1 MGKVSIYRS
10 AFDSEPSETVNAEGK
25 LLDWLI
31 DNVSGFNPLSGW
43 QPFTVLINGA
53 LVDQRYWPVT
63 RIKSDDVVEWRAMP
77 QDPVSW
83 TISTW
88 ILIASAAISA
98 GSLIYAMSMKKG
110 VSGSSASASGSAIT
124 SASATANQ
132 PKLFGVVPE
141 LFGQHIR
148 YPDYLNQPRKW
159 FSGLREQSMDV
170 LLSVGVGYYD
180 LPIKRM
186 FIGETNFETFDRFLN
201 YSLFDPGVN
210 ISSHQAHRC
219 WYNAPEVGYTDSSSG
234 LQLKAG
240 ACGTKYMRGSQY
252 VISGQQ
258 ITIPIGSGSHPADWE
273 VGNKVKITTPN
284 IPFTVTAA
292 GSGVRDPVSGEFS
305 KLSLTVGDTIL
316 ISGAS
321 ANNGTY
327 KIVTYTAGVD
337 PALDSMTLDKWETRI
352 INNVSTT
359 GWFAATNLT
368 AGSFTG
374 DIQKEGQLYEIDS
387 LITKTIPTPIPKT
400 VGTLIT
406 ETVDTT
412 EVLIGFSFTRL
423 LLDNNTADTTWVG
436 FQNEGTITSATIELD
451 SSQVVGGWL
460 GWFPVCP
467 LGETTS
473 LIEWDITT
481 PNGFGVI
488 NGDGGIEGRSRQIQ
502 YQIRRVG
509 ETDPVVDSYYTIA
522 GASRDQLG
530 WSPQVSVANGRYEM
544 RVRRIGAEDT
554 ATNSMDLINWFG
566 LKSLLPSPT
575 SYAGI
580 TTLAIT
586 LTGSDTIAAQ
596 TENKINVI
604 PKRKL
609 QIVQDGAFTTAL
621 YPTNDI
627 APVARYIA
635 HSVGYDD
642 SQIDIAELIRL
653 DAIWKA
659 RGDTFKYMY
668 DSNVV
673 VRDAINTALNVGFSE
688 MTVSQG
694 KIKPVRDEPRD
705 MSAAYMYTPQNM
717 KKTLKTSFSVVTPEE
732 SDGIRVTYVDADT
745 WKEATVLCLLPSDTG
760 FKLDEIT
767 IDGVTTR
774 DKAYQLGM
782 RQRCIQAYRRKKYAF
797 STEMDALNSEY
808 FSTAILGDDIP
819 SYAQSAIMWSITAQG
834 TGQAMIQSSEMF
846 TWTEGASHV
855 VSWRKANG
863 QIAGP
868 FPCSKVSDFYLLATI
883 GSEPFPT
890 INGKQE
896 PPHLLF
902 GTTTN
907 YGYPAIITKVAPSGR
922 MDIAVEAVNYTDSV
936 YAYDN
941 ATAPT

>member
-1 MGKVSIYRS
+1 MGVVSIYRS
-10 AFDSEPSETVNAEGK
+10 AFDEKPSDTIVAEGK

-31 DNVSGFNPLSGW
+31 NNVSGFDPLSSW
-43 QPFTVLINGA
+43 QPFTVLINGV

-77 QDPVSW
+77 QDPASW
-83 TISTW
+83 TIATW
-88 ILIASAAISA
+88 ITIASATISA
-98 GSLIYAMSMKKG
+98 ASLVYSMTMRRGAGGSNNYGAQ
-110 VSGSSASASGSAIT
+110 GSEIT
-124 SASATANQ
+124 SASASANQ

-159 FSGLREQSMDV
+159 FSGLKEQSMDV
-170 LLSVGVGYYD
+170 LLSVGVGEYD
-180 LPIKRM
+180 LPIERM
-186 FIGETNFETFDRFLN
+186 FIGETSFSTFGDLLN
-201 YSLFDPGVN
+201 YTLFGPSAN
-210 ISSHQAHRC
+210 ITAHQAYRC

-234 LQLKAG
+234 LRLEAG
-240 ACGTKYMRGSQY
+240 AYGTRYMSGSQY
-252 VISGQQ
+252 VISGEQ
-258 ITIPIGSGSHPADWE
+258 ITIPIGSGSPPADWE

-292 GSGVRDPVSGEFS
+292 GSGVRDPVTGEFS
-305 KLSLTVGDTIL
+305 KLSLAVGDTIL

-337 PALDSMTLDKWETRI
+337 PALDSMTLDRWETRI
-352 INNVSTT
+352 IDNVSTT

-374 DIQKEGQLYEIDS
+374 DIQKEGQLYEINAF
-387 LITKTIPTPIPKT
+387 
-400 VGTLIT
+400 IT

-412 EVLIGFSFTRL
+412 ELLTGFSFTRL
-423 LLDNNTADTTWVG
+423 LLDNETADTTWIG
-436 FQNEGTITSATIELD
+436 FQNEGTITNATIELD
-451 SSQVVGGWL
+451 ASSVVGGWL

-473 LIEWDITT
+473 LIEWDITA
-481 PNGFGVI
+481 PNGFGTI
-488 NGDGGIEGRSRQIQ
+488 DGGSGEIEGRSRTIEYQ
-502 YQIRRVG
+502 YRLIG
-509 ETDPVVDSYYTIA
+509 SETATDGAITIA

-530 WSPQVSVANGRYEM
+530 WTNQIAVANGRYEM

-554 ATNSMDLINWFG
+554 ATNSMDTINWFG

-575 SYAGI
+575 SYSGI
-580 TTLAIT
+580 TTLALT

-596 TENKINVI
+596 TENKINII
-604 PKRKL
+604 PQRKL
-609 QIVQDGAFTTAL
+609 PIVSGGAFTAGN

-627 APVARYIA
+627 APVVRYIA
-635 HSVGYDD
+635 HSVGYGDD
-642 SQIDIAELIRL
+642 QIDIAELIRL

-659 RGDTFKYMY
+659 RGDTFKYIY

-705 MSAAYMYTPQNM
+705 MLNAHMYTPQNM
-717 KKTLKTSFSVVTPEE
+717 TKALKTSFSVVTPEE
-732 SDGIRVTYVDADT
+732 SDGIRVTYVDEDT
-745 WKEATVLCLLPSDTG
+745 WEEATVLCLLPTDTG

-782 RQRCIQAYRRKKYAF
+782 RQRSIQFHRRKKYSF

-808 FSTAILGDDIP
+808 WSTAVLGDDIP
-819 SYAQSAIMWSITAQG
+819 SYAQSGIMWSIQAQG
-834 TGQAMIQSSEMF
+834 VNQALIQSSEMF
-846 TWTEGASHV
+846 TWKDGASHV

-863 QIAGP
+863 KIAGP
-868 FPCSKVSDFYLLATI
+868 FPCTKVNDFYLLATI
-883 GSEPFPT
+883 GSEPLPT
-890 INGKQE
+890 INGTQE

-902 GTTTN
+902 GTSTE
-907 YGYPAIITKVAPSGR
+907 YGYPAIVTKVSPSGR
-922 MDIAVEAVNYTDSV
+922 MDIAVEAVNYTDAV

-941 ATAPT
+941 ATAPA

>member
-1 MGKVSIYRS
+1 MGKVSIYKS
-10 AFDSEPSETVNAEGK
+10 AFDKAPAHELQADGK
-25 LLDWLI
+25 LLDWLM
-31 DNVSGFNPLSGW
+31 DNIGGFDPLSSW
-43 QPFTVLINGA
+43 HPFTVMINGV

-63 RIKSDDVVEWRAMP
+63 RIKSRDVVEWRAMP
-77 QDPVSW
+77 QDPASW
-83 TISTW
+83 TIATW
-88 ILIASAAISA
+88 ITIASATISA
-98 GSLIYAMSMKKG
+98 ASLVYSMTMRRGAGGSNNYG
-110 VSGSSASASGSAIT
+110 TQGSEIT
-124 SASATANQ
+124 SASASANQ

-141 LFGQHIR
+141 LFGTHIR

-159 FSGLREQSMDV
+159 FSGLKEQSMDV
-170 LLSVGVGYYD
+170 LMAIGVGYYD
-180 LPIKRM
+180 LPISRM
-186 FIGETNFETFDRFLN
+186 FIGETNFETFDGFLN
-201 YSLFDPGVN
+201 YSLFDPAAN

-240 ACGTKYMRGSQY
+240 AYGTQYMSGSQY

-258 ITIPIGSGSHPADWE
+258 ITIPIGSGSPPADWE
-273 VGNKVKITTPN
+273 VGNKVSITTPN
-284 IPFTVTAA
+284 IPFTVTN
-292 GSGVRDPVSGEFS
+292 GTVSPYRDIISGEFS
-305 KLSLTVGDTIL
+305 KLSLATNNTIT

-321 ANNGTY
+321 ANNGSY
-327 KIVTYTAGVD
+327 RIFSYTAGVD
-337 PALDSMTLDKWETRI
+337 PAYDQMTLDVWDTRV
-352 INNVSTT
+352 INGVSTT
-359 GWFAATNLT
+359 GWFPATSLT

-374 DIQKEGQLYEIDS
+374 DIQKEGTLYEIDS
-387 LITKTIPTPIPKT
+387 LIT
-400 VGTLIT
+400 
-406 ETVDTT
+406 ETVDTD

-423 LLDNNTADTTWVG
+423 LTDGVTVDSTWTG
-436 FQNEGTITSATIELD
+436 FQNEGTITGATIELD
-451 SSQVVGGWL
+451 ASSVVGGWL

-473 LIEWDITT
+473 LIEWDLTT
-481 PNGFGVI
+481 PNGFGKI
-488 NGDGGIEGRSRQIQ
+488 KSNGSIEGRSRQVQ

-509 ETDPVVDSYYTIA
+509 ETDPVIDSYYTIA

-554 ATNSMDLINWFG
+554 ATDSMDTINWFG

-580 TTLAIT
+580 TTLALT

-604 PKRKL
+604 PQRKL
-609 QIVQDGAFTTAL
+609 QIVQDGAFTAAL

-627 APVARYIA
+627 APVVRYIA

-659 RGDTFKYMY
+659 RGDKFKYIY

-673 VRDAINTALNVGFSE
+673 VRDAINTALNVGFAE

-705 MSAAYMYTPQNM
+705 MSAAHMYTPQNM
-717 KKTLKTSFSVVTPEE
+717 TKTLKTSFSVVTPEE
-732 SDGIRVTYVDADT
+732 SDGIRVTYVDEDT
-745 WKEATVLCLLPSDTG
+745 WEEATVLCLLPSDTG

-808 FSTAILGDDIP
+808 FSTAVLGDDIP
-819 SYAQSAIMWSITAQG
+819 SYAQSGIMWSIAAQG
-834 TGQAMIQSSEMF
+834 AGQALIQSSEMF
-846 TWTEGASHV
+846 TWTEGAAHV
-855 VSWRKANG
+855 ISWRKANG

-883 GSEPFPT
+883 GSEPLPT
-890 INGKQE
+890 INGTQE

-902 GTTTN
+902 GTSTE
-907 YGYPAIITKVAPSGR
+907 YGYPAIVTKVAPSGR
-922 MDIAVEAVNYTDSV
+922 FDIAVEAVNYSANV
-936 YAYDN
+936 YAYDD
-941 ATAPT
+941 ATAPD

>member
-1 MGKVSIYRS
+1 VGKIAIYRS
-10 AFDSEPSETVNAEGK
+10 AFDEKASEIVSAEGK
-25 LLDWLI
+25 LLDWII
-31 DNVSGFNPLSGW
+31 DNVNGFDPLSSW
-43 QPFTVLINGA
+43 QPFTVLINGV
-53 LVDQRYWPVT
+53 LVDQRYWPIT
-63 RIKSDDVVEWRAMP
+63 RIKSRDLVEWRAMP
-77 QDPVSW
+77 QDPASW
-83 TISTW
+83 TIATW
-88 ILIASAAISA
+88 ITVASATISA
-98 GSLIYAMSMKKG
+98 ASLVYSMTMRRGAGGSNNYG
-110 VSGSSASASGSAIT
+110 TQGSEIT
-124 SASATANQ
+124 SASASANQ

-141 LFGQHIR
+141 LFGTHIR

-159 FSGLREQSMDV
+159 FSGLKEQSMDV

-180 LPIKRM
+180 LPIERM
-186 FIGETNFETFDRFLN
+186 FIGETNFETFDGFLN
-201 YSLFDPGVN
+201 YNLFDPGVN
-210 ISSHQAHRC
+210 ISWHQAHRC

-234 LQLKAG
+234 LRLEAG
-240 ACGTKYMRGSQY
+240 AYGTRYMSGSQY
-252 VISGQQ
+252 VISGEQ
-258 ITIPIGSGSHPADWE
+258 ITIPIGSGSPPADWE
-273 VGNKVKITTPN
+273 VGSKVKITTPN

-292 GSGVRDPVSGEFS
+292 GSGVRDPVTGEFS
-305 KLSLTVGDTIL
+305 KLSLAVNDTII

-337 PALDSMTLDKWETRI
+337 PAPDSMTLDKWETRI
-352 INNVSTT
+352 IDNVSLT

-374 DIQKEGQLYEIDS
+374 DIQKEGQLYEINAF
-387 LITKTIPTPIPKT
+387 
-400 VGTLIT
+400 IT

-412 EVLIGFSFTRL
+412 EVLKGFSFTRL
-423 LLDNNTADTTWVG
+423 LLDNTTADTTWIG
-436 FQNEGTITSATIELD
+436 FQNEGTISNAVIELD
-451 SSQVVGGWL
+451 ASSVVGGWL

-467 LGETTS
+467 LGEATT
-473 LIEWDITT
+473 LIEWDITA
-481 PNGFGVI
+481 PNGFGI
-488 NGDGGIEGRSRQIQ
+488 IDAGSGEIEGRSRTIEYQ
-502 YQIRRVG
+502 YRLIG
-509 ETDPVVDSYYTIA
+509 SEAITDGAITIA

-530 WSPQVSVANGRYEM
+530 WTNQISVTSGRYEM

-554 ATNSMDLINWFG
+554 ATNSMDTINWFG

-580 TTLAIT
+580 TTLALT

-604 PKRKL
+604 PQRKL

-621 YPTNDI
+621 YTTNDI
-627 APVARYIA
+627 APVVRYIA

-659 RGDTFKYMY
+659 RGDTFKYIY

-673 VRDAINTALNVGFSE
+673 VRDAINTALNVGFAE

-705 MSAAYMYTPQNM
+705 MSAAHMYTPQNM
-717 KKTLKTSFSVVTPEE
+717 TKILKTSFSVVTPEE
-732 SDGIRVTYVDADT
+732 SDGIRVTYVDEET
-745 WKEATVLCLLPSDTG
+745 WEEATVLCLLPTDTG

-819 SYAQSAIMWSITAQG
+819 SYAQSAIMLSIQAQG
-834 TGQAMIQSSEMF
+834 ADKALIQSSEIF
-846 TWTEGASHV
+846 TWKDGAAHV

-868 FPCSKVSDFYLLATI
+868 FPCTKVSDFYLLATI
-883 GSEPFPT
+883 GSEPLPV
-890 INGKQE
+890 INGTQE

-902 GTTTN
+902 GTSTE
-907 YGYPAIITKVAPSGR
+907 YGYPAIVTKVAPSGR
-922 MDIAVEAVNYTDSV
+922 FDIAVEAVNYTDAV

-941 ATAPT
+941 ASAPD

>member
-1 MGKVSIYRS
+1 MGKVSIYKS
-10 AFDSEPSETVNAEGK
+10 AFDKEPAHEMQAEGK
-25 LLDWLI
+25 LLDWLMENI
-31 DNVSGFNPLSGW
+31 GGFDPLSSW
-43 QPFTVLINGA
+43 HPFTVLINGV
-53 LVDQRYWPVT
+53 LVNQRYWPVT
-63 RIKSDDVVEWRAMP
+63 RIKSSDVVEWRAMP
-77 QDPVSW
+77 QDPASW
-83 TISTW
+83 TIATW
-88 ILIASAAISA
+88 ITIASATISA
-98 GSLIYAMSMKKG
+98 ASLVYSMTMRRGAGGSNNYG
-110 VSGSSASASGSAIT
+110 TQGSEIT
-124 SASATANQ
+124 SASASANQ

-141 LFGQHIR
+141 LFGTHIR

-159 FSGLREQSMDV
+159 FSGLKEQSMGV
-170 LLSVGVGYYD
+170 LMAIGVGDYD
-180 LPIKRM
+180 LPISRM
-186 FIGETNFETFDRFLN
+186 FIGETNFETFDGFLN

-210 ISSHQAHRC
+210 ISSHQAHKC

-234 LQLKAG
+234 LRLEAG
-240 ACGTKYMRGSQY
+240 AYGTRYMSGSQY
-252 VISGQQ
+252 VISGEQ
-258 ITIPIGSGSHPADWE
+258 ITIPIGSGSPPADWE
-273 VGNKVKITTPN
+273 VGNKVSITTPN
-284 IPFTVTAA
+284 IPFTVTNVTA
-292 GSGVRDPVSGEFS
+292 SPYRDIISGEFS
-305 KLSLTVGDTIL
+305 KLSLATNNTIT
-316 ISGAS
+316 ISGATS
-321 ANNGTY
+321 NNGSY
-327 KIVTYTAGVD
+327 RIFSYTSGVA
-337 PALDSMTLDKWETRI
+337 PALDKMTLDVWDIRV
-352 INNVSTT
+352 INGVSTY
-359 GWFAATNLT
+359 GWYPATALT

-374 DIQKEGQLYEIDS
+374 DIQKEGTRYEIDS
-387 LITKTIPTPIPKT
+387 LIT
-400 VGTLIT
+400 
-406 ETVDTT
+406 ETVDTD

-423 LLDNNTADTTWVG
+423 LTDGVTIDSTWSG
-436 FQNEGTITSATIELD
+436 FQNAGTISNAVIELYA
-451 SSQVVGGWL
+451 SSVIGGWL

-467 LGETTS
+467 SGETTS

-481 PNGFGVI
+481 PNGFGKI
-488 NGDGGIEGRSRQIQ
+488 NNDGGIEGRSRQVQ

-509 ETDPVVDSYYTIA
+509 ETDPVVDNYYTIA

-530 WSPQVSVANGRYEM
+530 WSPQQVIANGRYEM

-554 ATNSMDLINWFG
+554 ATNSMDTINWFG

-609 QIVQDGAFTTAL
+609 QVVQDGAFTTAL

-627 APVARYIA
+627 APVVRYIA

-659 RGDTFKYMY
+659 RGDTFKYIY

-705 MSAAYMYTPQNM
+705 MLNAHMYTPQNM
-717 KKTLKTSFSVVTPEE
+717 TKTLKTNFSVVTPEE
-732 SDGIRVTYVDADT
+732 SDGIRVTYVDEAT
-745 WKEATVLCLLPSDTG
+745 WEEATVLCLLPTDTG

-782 RQRCIQAYRRKKYAF
+782 RQRSIQFHRRKKYTF

-808 FSTAILGDDIP
+808 FSTAVLSDDIP
-819 SYAQSAIMWSITAQG
+819 SYAQSGIMWSIQAQG
-834 TGQAMIQSSEMF
+834 TDKALIQSSEMF
-846 TWTEGASHV
+846 TWKDGAAHV
-855 VSWRKANG
+855 VSWRKDNG
-863 QIAGP
+863 KIAGP
-868 FPCSKVSDFYLLATI
+868 FPCTKVSDFYLLATI
-883 GSEPFPT
+883 GSEPLPT
-890 INGKQE
+890 ISGTQE

-902 GTTTN
+902 GTSTE
-907 YGYPAIITKVAPSGR
+907 YGYPAIVTKVAPSGR
-922 MDIAVEAVNYTDSV
+922 FDIAVEAVNYNANV
-936 YAYDN
+936 YDYDDAAADN
-941 ATAPT
+941 

>member
-1 MGKVSIYRS
+1 MGKVSIYKS
-10 AFDSEPSETVNAEGK
+10 AFDKDPSHELQAEGK

-31 DNVSGFNPLSGW
+31 DNVSGFDPLSSW
-43 QPFTVLINGA
+43 QPFSVLINGV

-63 RIKSDDVVEWRAMP
+63 RIKSSDVVEWRAMP
-77 QDPVSW
+77 QDPASW
-83 TISTW
+83 TIATW
-88 ILIASAAISA
+88 ITIASATISA
-98 GSLIYAMSMKKG
+98 ASLVYSMTMRRGAGGSNNYG
-110 VSGSSASASGSAIT
+110 TQGSEIT
-124 SASATANQ
+124 SASASANQ

-141 LFGQHIR
+141 LFGTHIR

-159 FSGLREQSMDV
+159 FSGLKEQSMDV
-170 LLSVGVGYYD
+170 LMAVTIGYVD
-180 LPIKRM
+180 LPISRM
-186 FIGETNFETFDRFLN
+186 FIGETNFKTFDCFLN

-210 ISSHQAHRC
+210 VSSHQAHKC

-234 LQLKAG
+234 LRLEAG
-240 ACGTKYMRGSQY
+240 AYGTRYMAGSQY
-252 VISGQQ
+252 VISGEQ
-258 ITIPIGSGSHPADWE
+258 ITIPIGSGSPPADWE

-284 IPFTVTAA
+284 IPFSVTAA
-292 GSGVRDPVSGEFS
+292 GSGVRDPIAGEFS
-305 KLSLTVGDTIL
+305 KLSLAVNDTII

-337 PALDSMTLDKWETRI
+337 PAPDSMTLDKWETRI
-352 INNVSTT
+352 IDNVSTT
-359 GWFAATNLT
+359 GWFPATALT

-374 DIQKEGQLYEIDS
+374 DIQKEGQLYEIDA
-387 LITKTIPTPIPKT
+387 
-400 VGTLIT
+400 LIT

-412 EVLIGFSFTRL
+412 EVLTGFSFTRL
-423 LLDNNTADTTWVG
+423 LLDNETADPTWAG
-436 FQNEGTITSATIELD
+436 FQNNGTITNATIELD
-451 SSQVVGGWL
+451 PSQVVGGWL
-460 GWFPVCP
+460 GWFPVCQ

-473 LIEWDITT
+473 LIEWDITA
-481 PNGFGVI
+481 PNGFGKI
-488 NGDGGIEGRSRQIQ
+488 NNDGGIEGRSRQIQ

-509 ETDPVVDSYYTIA
+509 ETGTVIDNYYTIA

-530 WSPQVSVANGRYEM
+530 WSPQVSVTNGRYEM

-554 ATNSMDLINWFG
+554 ATNSMDTINWFG
-566 LKSLLPSPT
+566 LKSLLQSPT

-580 TTLAIT
+580 TTLALT

-604 PKRKL
+604 PQRKL
-609 QIVQDGAFTTAL
+609 QIVQDGAFTTAR

-627 APVARYIA
+627 APVVRYIA

-642 SQIDIAELIRL
+642 TQIDIAELIRL
-653 DAIWKA
+653 DAIWRA
-659 RGDTFKYMY
+659 RGDTFKYIY

-705 MSAAYMYTPQNM
+705 MLNAHMYTPQNM
-717 KKTLKTSFSVVTPEE
+717 TKTLKTSFSVVTPEE
-732 SDGIRVTYVDADT
+732 SDGIRVTYVDEDT
-745 WKEATVLCLLPSDTG
+745 WEEATVLCLLPSDSG

-782 RQRCIQAYRRKKYAF
+782 RQRSIQFHRRKKYTF

-819 SYAQSAIMWSITAQG
+819 SYAQSAIMWSVQSQG
-834 TGQAMIQSSEMF
+834 TDKALIQSSEIF
-846 TWTEGASHV
+846 TWKDGAAHV

-863 QIAGP
+863 KISGP
-868 FPCSKVSDFYLLATI
+868 FPCTKVSDFYLLATI
-883 GSEPFPT
+883 GSEPLPT
-890 INGKQE
+890 INGTQE

-902 GTTTN
+902 GTSTE
-907 YGYPAIITKVAPSGR
+907 YGYPAIVTKVAPSGR
-922 MDIAVEAVNYTDSV
+922 FDIAVEAVNYSANV
-936 YAYDN
+936 YTYDD

>member
-1 MGKVSIYRS
+1 MGKVSIYKS
-10 AFDSEPSETVNAEGK
+10 AFDKAPAHEMQAEGK
-25 LLDWLI
+25 LLDWLV
-31 DNVSGFNPLSGW
+31 DNIGGFDPLSSW
-43 QPFTVLINGA
+43 HPFTVLINGV

-63 RIKSDDVVEWRAMP
+63 RIKSSDVVEWRAMP
-77 QDPVSW
+77 QDPASW
-83 TISTW
+83 TIATW
-88 ILIASAAISA
+88 IMIASATISA
-98 GSLIYAMSMKKG
+98 ASLVYSMTMRRGAG
-110 VSGSSASASGSAIT
+110 VSNNYGTQGSEIT

-141 LFGQHIR
+141 LFGTHIR

-159 FSGLREQSMDV
+159 FSGIKEQSMDV
-170 LLSVGVGYYD
+170 LMAIGVGYYD
-180 LPIKRM
+180 LPISRM
-186 FIGETNFETFDRFLN
+186 FIGETNFETFDGFLN
-201 YSLFDPGVN
+201 YSLFDPDVN
-210 ISSHQAHRC
+210 VSSHQAHKC

-234 LQLKAG
+234 LRLEAG
-240 ACGTKYMRGSQY
+240 AYGTRYMTGSQY
-252 VISGQQ
+252 VISGEQ
-258 ITIPIGSGSHPADWE
+258 ITIPIGRGSPPADWE
-273 VGNKVKITTPN
+273 VGSKVKITTPN
-284 IPFTVTAA
+284 IPFNTINMAT
-292 GSGVRDPVSGEFS
+292 RDEVVGRFS
-305 KLSLTVGDTIL
+305 KLSLSAGNIIS

-321 ANNGTY
+321 ANNGIY
-327 KIVTYTAGVD
+327 KVIAYTEHTVPG
-337 PALDSMTLDKWETRI
+337 ALDSMTLDVWDTRI
-352 INNVSTT
+352 INNVKTT
-359 GWFAATNLT
+359 GWFPANTLT
-368 AGSFTG
+368 IGSFTG
-374 DIQKEGQLYEIDS
+374 DIQKEGQLYEINA
-387 LITKTIPTPIPKT
+387 
-400 VGTLIT
+400 LIT

-412 EVLIGFSFTRL
+412 EVLTGFSFTRL
-423 LLDNNTADTTWVG
+423 LLDNNTADTTWTG
-436 FQNEGTITSATIELD
+436 FQNTGTITNATIELD
-451 SSQVVGGWL
+451 ASSVVGGWL

-473 LIEWDITT
+473 LIEWDITA
-481 PNGFGVI
+481 PNGFGTI
-488 NGDGGIEGRSRQIQ
+488 DGGSGEIEGRSRQVQ
-502 YQIRRVG
+502 YQIREVG
-509 ETDPVVDSYYTIA
+509 AVDAIVNNYYTIA

-530 WSPQVSVANGRYEM
+530 WSPQQVIANGRYEM

-554 ATNSMDLINWFG
+554 ATNSMDTINWFG
-566 LKSLLPSPT
+566 LKSLLPTPT

-609 QIVQDGAFTTAL
+609 QVVQDGAFTTAL

-627 APVARYIA
+627 APAVRYIA

-642 SQIDIAELIRL
+642 TQIDIAELIRL

-659 RGDTFKYMY
+659 RGDTFKYIY

-705 MSAAYMYTPQNM
+705 MLNAHMYTPQNM
-717 KKTLKTSFSVVTPEE
+717 TKTLKTSFSVVTPEE

-745 WKEATVLCLLPSDTG
+745 WEEATVLCLLPTDTG

-782 RQRCIQAYRRKKYAF
+782 RQRSIQFHRRKKYTF

-808 FSTAILGDDIP
+808 FSTAVLGDDIP
-819 SYAQSAIMWSITAQG
+819 SYAQSGIMWGIQAQG
-834 TGQAMIQSSEMF
+834 ADKALIQSSEMF
-846 TWTEGASHV
+846 TWKDGASHV

-868 FPCSKVSDFYLLATI
+868 FPCTKVSDFYLLATI
-883 GSEPFPT
+883 GSEPLPT
-890 INGKQE
+890 INGTQE

-902 GTTTN
+902 GTSTE
-907 YGYPAIITKVAPSGR
+907 YGYPAIVTKVAPSGR
-922 MDIAVEAVNYTDSV
+922 FDIAVEAVNYSANV

-941 ATAPT
+941 ATADN

>member
-1 MGKVSIYRS
+1 MGKVSIYKS
-10 AFDSEPSETVNAEGK
+10 AFDKDPAHELQAEGK
-25 LLDWLI
+25 LLDWLT
-31 DNVSGFNPLSGW
+31 DNVSGFDPLSSW
-43 QPFTVLINGA
+43 HPFTVLINGV

-63 RIKSDDVVEWRAMP
+63 RIKSSDAVEWRAMP

-83 TISTW
+83 TIATW
-88 ILIASAAISA
+88 ITIASAALSV

-110 VSGSSASASGSAIT
+110 VSGSGASAQGSAIT

-132 PKLFGVVPE
+132 PKLFGVVRE
-141 LFGQHIR
+141 LFGQHIC

-159 FSGLREQSMDV
+159 FSGIKEQSMDV
-170 LLSVGVGYYD
+170 LMAVGVGYYD
-180 LPIKRM
+180 LPISRM
-186 FIGETNFETFDRFLN
+186 FIGETNFETFDGFLN

-210 ISSHQAHRC
+210 VSSHQAHKC

-234 LQLKAG
+234 LKLTAG
-240 ACGTKYMRGSQY
+240 AYGTQYMSGAQY

-258 ITIPIGSGSHPADWE
+258 ITIPIGSGSPPADWE
-273 VGNKVKITTPN
+273 VGNKVSITTPN
-284 IPFTVTAA
+284 IPFNTIDGVTRDTVT
-292 GSGVRDPVSGEFS
+292 GSFS
-305 KLSLTVGDTIL
+305 KLSLSAGNIIS

-327 KIVTYTAGVD
+327 KVITYTEHTVPG
-337 PALDSMTLDKWETRI
+337 ALDSMELDVWGTRVV
-352 INNVSTT
+352 NGVSTT
-359 GWFAATNLT
+359 GWFPANTLT
-368 AGSFTG
+368 IGSFTG
-374 DIQKEGQLYEIDS
+374 DIQKEGTLYEIDS
-387 LITKTIPTPIPKT
+387 LITQ
-400 VGTLIT
+400 
-406 ETVDTT
+406 TVDTD

-423 LLDNNTADTTWVG
+423 LTDGVTVDATWSG
-436 FQNEGTITSATIELD
+436 FQNTGTITNATIELD
-451 SSQVVGGWL
+451 ASEIVGGWL

-473 LIEWDITT
+473 LIEWDLTT
-481 PNGFGVI
+481 PNGFGKI
-488 NGDGGIEGRSRQIQ
+488 KSNGSIEGRSRQIQ

-509 ETDPVVDSYYTIA
+509 ETDPIIDSYYTIA

-530 WSPQVSVANGRYEM
+530 WSPQVWVANGRYEM

-554 ATNSMDLINWFG
+554 ATDSMDTINWFG

-580 TTLAIT
+580 TTLALT
-586 LTGSDTIAAQ
+586 LTGSDTIASQ

-604 PKRKL
+604 PQRKL
-609 QIVQDGAFTTAL
+609 QIVQNGAFTTTLHA
-621 YPTNDI
+621 TNDI
-627 APVARYIA
+627 APVVRYIA
-635 HSVGYDD
+635 HSVGYGDD
-642 SQIDIAELIRL
+642 QIDIAELIRL

-659 RGDTFKYMY
+659 RGDTFKYIY

-705 MSAAYMYTPQNM
+705 MLNAHMYTPQNM
-717 KKTLKTSFSVVTPEE
+717 TKTLKTSFSVVTPEE
-732 SDGIRVTYVDADT
+732 SDGIRVTYVDENT
-745 WKEATVLCLLPSDTG
+745 WEEATVLCLLPTDTG

-782 RQRCIQAYRRKKYAF
+782 RQRSIQFHRRKKYTF

-808 FSTAILGDDIP
+808 FSTAVLGDDIP
-819 SYAQSAIMWSITAQG
+819 SYAQSGIMWSIQAQG
-834 TGQAMIQSSEMF
+834 SDKALIQSSEMF
-846 TWTEGASHV
+846 TWKDGSAHV

-863 QIAGP
+863 KIAGP
-868 FPCSKVSDFYLLATI
+868 FPCTKVSDFYLLATI
-883 GSEPFPT
+883 GSEPLPT
-890 INGKQE
+890 INGTQE

-902 GTTTN
+902 GTSTE
-907 YGYPAIITKVAPSGR
+907 YGYPAIVTKVAPSGR
-922 MDIAVEAVNYTDSV
+922 FDIAVEAVNYSANV
-936 YAYDN
+936 YAYDDALADN
-941 ATAPT
+941 

>member
-1 MGKVSIYRS
+1 MGKIAIYRS
-10 AFDSEPSETVNAEGK
+10 AFDEKPSDTIVAEGK

-31 DNVSGFNPLSGW
+31 NNVSGFDPISNW
-43 QPFTVLINGA
+43 QPFTVLINGV

-77 QDPVSW
+77 QDPASW
-83 TISTW
+83 TIATW
-88 ILIASAAISA
+88 ITIASATISA
-98 GSLIYAMSMKKG
+98 ASLVYSMTMRRGAGGSNNYG
-110 VSGSSASASGSAIT
+110 TQGSEIT
-124 SASATANQ
+124 SASASANQ

-159 FSGLREQSMDV
+159 FSGLKEQSMDV
-170 LLSVGVGYYD
+170 LLSVGVGEYD
-180 LPIKRM
+180 LPIERM
-186 FIGETNFETFDRFLN
+186 FIGETGFSTFGELLN
-201 YSLFDPGVN
+201 HTMFGPAAN
-210 ISSHQAHRC
+210 ISTHQAYRC

-234 LQLKAG
+234 LRLEAG
-240 ACGTKYMRGSQY
+240 VYGTRYMTGSQY
-252 VISGQQ
+252 VISGEQ
-258 ITIPIGSGSHPADWE
+258 ITIPIGSGSPPADWE
-273 VGNKVKITTPN
+273 VGSKVKITTPN

-292 GSGVRDPVSGEFS
+292 GSGVRDTVSGEFS
-305 KLSLTVGDTIL
+305 KLSLAVGDTIL

-352 INNVSTT
+352 IDNVSTT

-374 DIQKEGQLYEIDS
+374 DIQKEGQLYEINAF
-387 LITKTIPTPIPKT
+387 
-400 VGTLIT
+400 IT

-412 EVLIGFSFTRL
+412 EALTGFSFTRL
-423 LLDNNTADTTWVG
+423 LLDNETADTTWIG
-436 FQNEGTITSATIELD
+436 FQNEGTITNAVIELD
-451 SSQVVGGWL
+451 ASSVVGGWL

-473 LIEWDITT
+473 LIEWDITA
-481 PNGFGVI
+481 PNGFGTI
-488 NGDGGIEGRSRQIQ
+488 DGGSGEIEGRSRTIEYQ
-502 YQIRRVG
+502 YRLIG
-509 ETDPVVDSYYTIA
+509 SETATDGAVTIA

-530 WSPQVSVANGRYEM
+530 WTNQITVANGRYEM

-554 ATNSMDLINWFG
+554 ATNSMDTINWFG

-580 TTLAIT
+580 TTLALT

-604 PKRKL
+604 PQRKL
-609 QIVQDGAFTTAL
+609 QIVQNGAFTTAL

-627 APVARYIA
+627 APVVRYIA
-635 HSVGYDD
+635 KSVGYDD
-642 SQIDIAELIRL
+642 DQIDIAEMIRL

-659 RGDTFKYMY
+659 RGDTFKYIY

-705 MSAAYMYTPQNM
+705 MLNAHMYTPQNM
-717 KKTLKTSFSVVTPEE
+717 TKSLKTSFSVVTPEE
-732 SDGIRVTYVDADT
+732 SDGIRVTYVDEDT
-745 WKEATVLCLLPSDTG
+745 WEEATVLCLLPTDTG

-782 RQRCIQAYRRKKYAF
+782 RQRSIQAYRRKKYSF

-808 FSTAILGDDIP
+808 WSTAILGDDIP
-819 SYAQSAIMWSITAQG
+819 SYAQSAIMWSIAAQG
-834 TGQAMIQSSEMF
+834 TGQALIQSSEMF
-846 TWTEGASHV
+846 TWQDGASHV

-863 QIAGP
+863 KIAGP
-868 FPCSKVSDFYLLATI
+868 FPCTKVSDFYLLATI
-883 GSEPFPT
+883 GSEPLPT
-890 INGKQE
+890 INGTQE

-902 GTTTN
+902 GTSTE
-907 YGYPAIITKVAPSGR
+907 YGYPAIVTKVAPSGR
-922 MDIAVEAVNYTDSV
+922 FDIAVEAVNYSANV
-936 YAYDN
+936 YAYDDAAADN
-941 ATAPT
+941 

>member
-10 AFDSEPSETVNAEGK
+10 AFDSELSEAVSAEGK

-31 DNVSGFNPLSGW
+31 NNASGFDPLSSW
-43 QPFTVLINGA
+43 QPFSVLINGV

-63 RIKSDDVVEWRAMP
+63 RIKSSDIVEWRAMP
-77 QDPVSW
+77 QDPASW
-83 TISTW
+83 TIATW
-88 ILIASAAISA
+88 ITIASATISA
-98 GSLIYAMSMKKG
+98 ASLVYSMTMRRGAGGSNNYG
-110 VSGSSASASGSAIT
+110 TQGSEIT
-124 SASATANQ
+124 SASASANQ

-141 LFGQHIR
+141 LFGTHIR

-159 FSGLREQSMDV
+159 FSGLKEQSMDV
-170 LLSVGVGYYD
+170 LLSVGVGEYD
-180 LPIKRM
+180 LPIARM
-186 FIGETNFETFDRFLN
+186 FIGETSFSTFGDLLN
-201 YSLFDPGVN
+201 YTLFGPSAN
-210 ISSHQAHRC
+210 ITAHQAYRC

-234 LQLKAG
+234 LRLEAG
-240 ACGTKYMRGSQY
+240 AYGTRYMTGSQY
-252 VISGQQ
+252 VISGEQ
-258 ITIPIGSGSHPADWE
+258 ITIPIGSGSPPADWE
-273 VGNKVKITTPN
+273 VGSKVKITTPN
-284 IPFTVTAA
+284 IPFAVTAA

-327 KIVTYTAGVD
+327 KIISYTAGVD
-337 PALDSMTLDKWETRI
+337 PALDSMTLDRWETRI
-352 INNVSTT
+352 IDNVSTT

-374 DIQKEGQLYEIDS
+374 DIQKEGQLYEINS
-387 LITKTIPTPIPKT
+387 
-400 VGTLIT
+400 LIT
-406 ETVDTT
+406 ETVDTD

-423 LLDNNTADTTWVG
+423 LLDNNTADTTWTG
-436 FQNEGTITSATIELD
+436 FQNEGTITNATIELD
-451 SSQVVGGWL
+451 ASSVVGGWL

-473 LIEWDITT
+473 LIEWDITA
-481 PNGFGVI
+481 PNGFGTI
-488 NGDGGIEGRSRQIQ
+488 DGGSGEIEGRSRTIEYQ
-502 YQIRRVG
+502 YRLIG
-509 ETDPVVDSYYTIA
+509 SETATDGAVTIA

-530 WSPQVSVANGRYEM
+530 WTNQIAVADGRYEI

-554 ATNSMDLINWFG
+554 ATNSMDTINWFG

-580 TTLAIT
+580 TTLALT

-604 PKRKL
+604 PQRKL
-609 QIVQDGAFTTAL
+609 PIVSGGAFTAGN
-621 YPTNDI
+621 YATNDI
-627 APVARYIA
+627 APVVRYIA
-635 HSVGYDD
+635 HSMGYDD
-642 SQIDIAELIRL
+642 TQIDIAELVRL

-659 RGDTFKYMY
+659 RGDTFKYIY
-668 DSNVV
+668 DSNVT
-673 VRDAINTALNVGFSE
+673 VRDALNTCLNVGFSE

-705 MSAAYMYTPQNM
+705 MSAAHMYTPQNM
-717 KKTLKTSFSVVTPEE
+717 TKALKTQFSVVTPDE
-732 SDGIRVTYVDADT
+732 SDGIRVIFVNEET
-745 WKEATVLCLLPSDTG
+745 WEEETVLCLLPTDTG
-760 FKLDEIT
+760 FKIDDIT
-767 IDGVTTR
+767 IDGVTTK

-808 FSTAILGDDIP
+808 FSTAVLADDIP
-819 SYAQSAIMWSITAQG
+819 GYGQSAMMWSISDAG
-834 TGQAMIQSSEMF
+834 GGKALIESSEMF
-846 TWTEGASHV
+846 TWASGASHV
-855 VSWRKANG
+855 IAWRKANG
-863 QIAGP
+863 QIAGH
-868 FPCSKVSDFYLLATI
+868 FAATKVDDYHLLATV

-890 INGKQE
+890 INGSQE

-907 YGYPAIITKVAPSGR
+907 YGYPAIVTKVAPSGR

-941 ATAPT
+941 ATAPN

>member
-1 MGKVSIYRS
+1 MGKVAIYRS
-10 AFDSEPSETVNAEGK
+10 AFDEKPSETVTAEGG
-25 LLDWLI
+25 LLDWLV
-31 DNVSGFNPLSGW
+31 DNVNGFDPLSSW
-43 QPFTVLINGA
+43 QPFSVLINGV

-63 RIKSDDVVEWRAMP
+63 RIKSDDAVEWRAMP
-77 QDPVSW
+77 QDPASW
-83 TISTW
+83 TIATW
-88 ILIASAAISA
+88 ITIASATISA
-98 GSLIYAMSMKKG
+98 ASLVYSMTMRRGAGGSNNYGTQGAE
-110 VSGSSASASGSAIT
+110 IT
-124 SASATANQ
+124 SASATANK

-159 FSGLREQSMDV
+159 FSGLKEQSMDV

-180 LPIKRM
+180 LPIERM
-186 FIGETNFETFDRFLN
+186 FIGETGFETFDGFLN

-210 ISSHQAHRC
+210 ISGHQAHKC

-240 ACGTKYMRGSQY
+240 AYGTRYMSGSQY
-252 VISGQQ
+252 VISGEQ
-258 ITIPIGSGSHPADWE
+258 ITIPIGSGSPPSDWE
-273 VGNKVKITTPN
+273 VGGKVKITTPN
-284 IPFTVTAA
+284 IPFTVTN
-292 GSGVRDPVSGEFS
+292 GTPSPYRDIISGEFS
-305 KLSLTVGDTIL
+305 KLSLAVGNTIT

-327 KIVTYTAGVD
+327 KIVTYTAGFD
-337 PALDSMTLDKWETRI
+337 LALDSMTLDKWETRI
-352 INNVSTT
+352 IDNVSTT

-374 DIQKEGQLYEIDS
+374 DIQKEGQLYEINAF
-387 LITKTIPTPIPKT
+387 ITK
-400 VGTLIT
+400 
-406 ETVDTT
+406 TVDTT

-423 LLDNNTADTTWVG
+423 LLDNNTADTTWTG
-436 FQNEGTITSATIELD
+436 FQNEGTISNATIELD
-451 SSQVVGGWL
+451 ASQIVGGWL

-488 NGDGGIEGRSRQIQ
+488 NSKGNIDGRSRQIQ

-530 WSPQVSVANGRYEM
+530 WSPQISVANGRYEM

-580 TTLAIT
+580 TTLALT

-604 PKRKL
+604 PQRKL
-609 QIVQDGAFTTAL
+609 QVVQDGAFTTAL

-627 APVARYIA
+627 APVVRYIA

-642 SQIDIAELIRL
+642 TQIDIAELVRL

-659 RGDTFKYMY
+659 RGDTFKYIY

-705 MSAAYMYTPQNM
+705 MSAAHMYTPQNM
-717 KKTLKTSFSVVTPEE
+717 TKALKTSFSVVTPEE
-732 SDGIRVTYVDADT
+732 SDGIRVTYVDEET
-745 WKEATVLCLLPSDTG
+745 WEEATVLCLLPSDSG

-819 SYAQSAIMWSITAQG
+819 SYAQSAIMWSIAAQG
-834 TGQAMIQSSEMF
+834 SGQAMIQSSEMF
-846 TWTEGASHV
+846 TWTDGASHV

-883 GSEPFPT
+883 GSEPLPT
-890 INGKQE
+890 INGTQE

-902 GTTTN
+902 GTSTE
-907 YGYPAIITKVAPSGR
+907 YGYPAIVTKVAPSGR
-922 MDIAVEAVNYTDSV
+922 MDIAVEAVNYSANV
-936 YAYDN
+936 YAYDDALADN
-941 ATAPT
+941 

>member
-1 MGKVSIYRS
+1 MGKVSIYKS
-10 AFDSEPSETVNAEGK
+10 AFDKDPSHELQAEGR
-25 LLDWLI
+25 LLDWLMENI
-31 DNVSGFNPLSGW
+31 GGFDPLSSW
-43 QPFTVLINGA
+43 HPFTVLINGV
-53 LVDQRYWPVT
+53 LVDQRYWPIT
-63 RIKSDDVVEWRAMP
+63 RIKSYDVVEWRAMP
-77 QDPVSW
+77 QDPASW
-83 TISTW
+83 TIATW
-88 ILIASAAISA
+88 ITIASATISA
-98 GSLIYAMSMKKG
+98 ASLVYSMTMRRGAGGSNNYG
-110 VSGSSASASGSAIT
+110 TQGSEIT

-132 PKLFGVVPE
+132 PKLFGVVRE
-141 LFGQHIR
+141 LFGQHIC

-159 FSGLREQSMDV
+159 FSGIKEQSMDV

-180 LPIKRM
+180 LPISRM
-186 FIGETNFETFDRFLN
+186 FIGETNFETFDGFLN
-201 YSLFDPGVN
+201 YSLFDPDVN
-210 ISSHQAHRC
+210 VSSHQAHKC

-234 LQLKAG
+234 LKLTAG
-240 ACGTKYMRGSQY
+240 AYGTQYMSCSQY

-258 ITIPIGSGSHPADWE
+258 ITIPIGSGSPPADWE
-273 VGNKVKITTPN
+273 VGNKVSITTPN
-284 IPFTVTAA
+284 IPFTVTN
-292 GSGVRDPVSGEFS
+292 GTTRDVVSGEFS
-305 KLSLTVGDTIL
+305 KLSLATNDTIA
-316 ISGAS
+316 ISGATS
-321 ANNGTY
+321 NNRSY
-327 KIVTYTAGVD
+327 RIFSYTAGVD
-337 PALDSMTLDKWETRI
+337 PALDQMTLDVWDTRVV
-352 INNVSTT
+352 NGVSTT
-359 GWFAATNLT
+359 GWFPANMLT
-368 AGSFTG
+368 IGSFTG
-374 DIQKEGQLYEIDS
+374 DIQKEGTLYEIDS
-387 LITKTIPTPIPKT
+387 LITQ
-400 VGTLIT
+400 
-406 ETVDTT
+406 TVDTD
-412 EVLIGFSFTRL
+412 EILIGFSFTRL
-423 LLDNNTADTTWVG
+423 LTDGVTVDSSWTG
-436 FQNEGTITSATIELD
+436 FQNEGTITGATIELD
-451 SSQVVGGWL
+451 ASSVVGGWL

-467 LGETTS
+467 IGETTS
-473 LIEWDITT
+473 LIEWDLTT
-481 PNGFGVI
+481 PNGFGKI
-488 NGDGGIEGRSRQIQ
+488 NSEGNIEGRSRQVQ
-502 YQIRRVG
+502 YQIRLVG
-509 ETDPVVDSYYTIA
+509 ETDPLINSYYTIA
-522 GASRDQLG
+522 GASRGQLG
-530 WSPQVSVANGRYEM
+530 WSPQVSVAKGRYEM

-554 ATNSMDLINWFG
+554 ATNSMDTINWFG

-580 TTLAIT
+580 TTLALT

-604 PKRKL
+604 PQRKL

-627 APVARYIA
+627 APVVRYIA

-642 SQIDIAELIRL
+642 TQIDIAELIRL

-659 RGDTFKYMY
+659 RGDTFKHIY

-705 MSAAYMYTPQNM
+705 MLNAHMYTPQNM
-717 KKTLKTSFSVVTPEE
+717 TKTLKTSFSVVTPEE
-732 SDGIRVTYVDADT
+732 SDGIRVTYVDEDT
-745 WKEATVLCLLPSDTG
+745 WEEATVLCLLPTDTG

-782 RQRCIQAYRRKKYAF
+782 RQRSIQFHRRKKYTF

-819 SYAQSAIMWSITAQG
+819 SYAQSAIMWSIQAQG
-834 TGQAMIQSSEMF
+834 TDKALIQSSEMF
-846 TWTEGASHV
+846 TWKDGSAHV

-883 GSEPFPT
+883 GSEPLPT

-902 GTTTN
+902 GTSTEH
-907 YGYPAIITKVAPSGR
+907 GYPAIVTKVAPSGR
-922 MDIAVEAVNYTDSV
+922 FDIAVEAVNYTDSV

>member
-1 MGKVSIYRS
+1 MGVVSIYRS
-10 AFDSEPSETVNAEGK
+10 AFDEKPSDTIVAEGK

-31 DNVSGFNPLSGW
+31 NNVSGFDPLSSW
-43 QPFTVLINGA
+43 QPFTVLINGV

-77 QDPVSW
+77 QDPASW
-83 TISTW
+83 TIATW
-88 ILIASAAISA
+88 ITIASATISA
-98 GSLIYAMSMKKG
+98 ASLVYSMTMRRGAGGSNNYG
-110 VSGSSASASGSAIT
+110 TQGGEIT

-141 LFGQHIR
+141 LFGTHIR

-159 FSGLREQSMDV
+159 FSGLKEQSMDI
-170 LLSVGVGYYD
+170 LLSVGVGEYD
-180 LPIKRM
+180 LPIERM
-186 FIGETNFETFDRFLN
+186 FIGETSFSTFGDLLN
-201 YSLFDPGVN
+201 YTLFGPSAN
-210 ISSHQAHRC
+210 ITAHQAYRC

-234 LQLKAG
+234 LRLEAG
-240 ACGTKYMRGSQY
+240 AYGTRYMSGSQY
-252 VISGQQ
+252 VISGEQ
-258 ITIPIGSGSHPADWE
+258 ITIPIGSGSPPSDWE

-292 GSGVRDPVSGEFS
+292 GSGVRDTVSGEFS
-305 KLSLTVGDTIL
+305 KLSLAVGDTIL

-352 INNVSTT
+352 IDNVSTT

-374 DIQKEGQLYEIDS
+374 DIQKEGQLYEINA
-387 LITKTIPTPIPKT
+387 
-400 VGTLIT
+400 LIT

-412 EVLIGFSFTRL
+412 EVLTGFSFTRL
-423 LLDNNTADTTWVG
+423 LLDNNTADTTWTG
-436 FQNEGTITSATIELD
+436 FQNTGTITNATIELD
-451 SSQVVGGWL
+451 ASSVVGGWL

-473 LIEWDITT
+473 LIEWDITA
-481 PNGFGVI
+481 PNGFGTI
-488 NGDGGIEGRSRQIQ
+488 DGGSGEIEGRSRTIEYQ
-502 YQIRRVG
+502 YRLIG
-509 ETDPVVDSYYTIA
+509 SDTTTDGAITIA

-530 WSPQVSVANGRYEM
+530 WTNQISVASGRYEM

-554 ATNSMDLINWFG
+554 ATNSMDTINWFG

-580 TTLAIT
+580 TTLALT

-596 TENKINVI
+596 TENKTNII
-604 PKRKL
+604 PQRKL
-609 QIVQDGAFTTAL
+609 PIVSGGAFTAGN
-621 YPTNDI
+621 YATNDI
-627 APVARYIA
+627 APVVRYIA
-635 HSVGYDD
+635 QSVGYGDD
-642 SQIDIAELIRL
+642 QIDIAELIRL
-653 DAIWKA
+653 DSIWKS
-659 RGDTFKYMY
+659 RGDTFKYIY

-705 MSAAYMYTPQNM
+705 MLNAHMYTPQNM
-717 KKTLKTSFSVVTPEE
+717 TKTLKTSFSVVTPEE
-732 SDGIRVTYVDADT
+732 SDGIRVTYVDEDT
-745 WKEATVLCLLPSDTG
+745 WEEATVLCLLPTDTG

-782 RQRCIQAYRRKKYAF
+782 RQRCIQAYRRKKYSF

-808 FSTAILGDDIP
+808 WSTAILGDDIP
-819 SYAQSAIMWSITAQG
+819 SYAQSGIMWSIQAQG
-834 TGQAMIQSSEMF
+834 VNQALIQSSEMF
-846 TWTEGASHV
+846 TWKDGASHV
-855 VSWRKANG
+855 VSWRKSNG
-863 QIAGP
+863 KIAGP
-868 FPCSKVSDFYLLATI
+868 FPCTKVSDFYLLATI
-883 GSEPFPT
+883 GTEPLPT
-890 INGKQE
+890 INGTQE

-902 GTTTN
+902 GTSTE
-907 YGYPAIITKVAPSGR
+907 YGYPAIVTKVAPSGR
-922 MDIAVEAVNYTDSV
+922 FDIAVEAVNYSANV
-936 YAYDN
+936 YAYDD
-941 ATAPT
+941 ATADN

>member
-10 AFDSEPSETVNAEGK
+10 AFDSEPSETVSADGK

-31 DNVSGFNPLSGW
+31 DNVSGFDPLSSW
-43 QPFTVLINGA
+43 QPFSVLINGV

-63 RIKSDDVVEWRAMP
+63 RIKADDVVEWRAMP
-77 QDPVSW
+77 QDPASW
-83 TISTW
+83 TIATW
-88 ILIASAAISA
+88 ITIASATISA
-98 GSLIYAMSMKKG
+98 ASLVYSMTMRRGAGGSNNYGAQ
-110 VSGSSASASGSAIT
+110 GSAIT

-159 FSGLREQSMDV
+159 FSGLKEQSMDV

-180 LPIKRM
+180 LPIERM
-186 FIGETNFETFDRFLN
+186 FIGETNFETFDGFLN

-210 ISSHQAHRC
+210 ISGHQAHRC

-240 ACGTKYMRGSQY
+240 AYGTKYMSGSQY
-252 VISGQQ
+252 VISGTK
-258 ITIPIGSGSHPADWE
+258 ITIPIGSGTPPADWE
-273 VGNKVKITTPN
+273 VGNKVSIVTPN

-305 KLSLTVGDTIL
+305 KLSLAVGDTIL

-352 INNVSTT
+352 IDNVSTT

-374 DIQKEGQLYEIDS
+374 DIQKEGTLYQIDS
-387 LITKTIPTPIPKT
+387 
-400 VGTLIT
+400 LIT
-406 ETVDTT
+406 ETVDTD

-423 LLDNNTADTTWVG
+423 LLDNVTADPAWAG
-436 FQNEGTITSATIELD
+436 FQNEGTISNATIELD
-451 SSQVVGGWL
+451 PSQVVGGWL

-473 LIEWDITT
+473 LIEWDLTT

-488 NGDGGIEGRSRQIQ
+488 NSKGNIDGRSRKIQ
-502 YQIRRVG
+502 YQIRLVG
-509 ETDPVVDSYYTIA
+509 ETEPVVDSYYTIA

-580 TTLAIT
+580 TTLALT

-604 PKRKL
+604 PQRKL
-609 QIVQDGAFTTAL
+609 QIVQNGVFTTAL

-627 APVARYIA
+627 APVVRYIA

-659 RGDTFKYMY
+659 RGDTFKYIY

-673 VRDAINTALNVGFSE
+673 VRDAINRALNVGFAE

-705 MSAAYMYTPQNM
+705 MSAAHMYTPQNM
-717 KKTLKTSFSVVTPEE
+717 TKTLKTSFSVVTPEE
-732 SDGIRVTYVDADT
+732 SDGIRVTYVDEDT
-745 WKEATVLCLLPSDTG
+745 WEEATVLCLLPSDTG

-819 SYAQSAIMWSITAQG
+819 SYAQSAIMWSIAAQG
-834 TGQAMIQSSEMF
+834 AGQAMIQSSEMF
-846 TWTEGASHV
+846 KWTEGASHV

-883 GSEPFPT
+883 GDEPFPT
-890 INGKQE
+890 INGSQE

-907 YGYPAIITKVAPSGR
+907 YGYPAIVTKVAPSGR
-922 MDIAVEAVNYTDSV
+922 MDIAVEAVNYTDAV
-936 YAYDN
+936 YTYDN
-941 ATAPT
+941 ATTPT

>member
-1 MGKVSIYRS
+1 MGVISIYRS
-10 AFDSEPSETVNAEGK
+10 AFDEKPSDIVAADGK

-31 DNVSGFNPLSGW
+31 DNVSGFDALSSW
-43 QPFTVLINGA
+43 QPFSVLINGV

-63 RIKSDDVVEWRAMP
+63 RIKSRDLVEWRAMP
-77 QDPVSW
+77 QDPASW
-83 TISTW
+83 TIATW
-88 ILIASAAISA
+88 ITIASATISA
-98 GSLIYAMSMKKG
+98 ASLVYSMTMRRGAGGSNNYGAQ
-110 VSGSSASASGSAIT
+110 GSEIT
-124 SASATANQ
+124 SASASANQ

-159 FSGLREQSMDV
+159 FSGLKEQSMDV
-170 LLSVGVGYYD
+170 LLSVGVGEYD
-180 LPIKRM
+180 LPIERM
-186 FIGETNFETFDRFLN
+186 FIGETGFSTFGELLN
-201 YSLFDPGVN
+201 YTLFGPAANV
-210 ISSHQAHRC
+210 SAHQAHRC

-234 LQLKAG
+234 LRLEAG
-240 ACGTKYMRGSQY
+240 AYGTRYMTGSQY
-252 VISGQQ
+252 VISGEQ
-258 ITIPIGSGSHPADWE
+258 ITIPIGSGSPPADWE
-273 VGNKVKITTPN
+273 VGSKVKITTPN

-292 GSGVRDPVSGEFS
+292 GSGVRDPVTGEFS
-305 KLSLTVGDTIL
+305 KLSPAVGDTIL

-352 INNVSTT
+352 IDNVSTT

-387 LITKTIPTPIPKT
+387 LIT
-400 VGTLIT
+400 

-423 LLDNNTADTTWVG
+423 LLDNNTDDTTWTG
-436 FQNEGTITSATIELD
+436 FQNEGTISNATIELD
-451 SSQVVGGWL
+451 ASSVVGGWL

-473 LIEWDITT
+473 LIEWDITA
-481 PNGFGVI
+481 PNGFGTI
-488 NGDGGIEGRSRQIQ
+488 DAGSGEIEGRSRTIEYQ
-502 YQIRRVG
+502 YRLIG
-509 ETDPVVDSYYTIA
+509 SDTATDGAITIA

-530 WSPQVSVANGRYEM
+530 WTNQISVANGHYEM
-544 RVRRIGAEDT
+544 RVRRIGSEDT
-554 ATNSMDLINWFG
+554 ATNSMDTINWFG

-580 TTLAIT
+580 TTLALT

-604 PKRKL
+604 PQRKL
-609 QIVQDGAFTTAL
+609 QVVQDGAFTASL

-627 APVARYIA
+627 APVVRYIA

-642 SQIDIAELIRL
+642 SQIDTAELIRL

-659 RGDTFKYMY
+659 RGDTFKYIY

-673 VRDAINTALNVGFSE
+673 VRDAINTALTVGFSE

-705 MSAAYMYTPQNM
+705 MSAAHMYTPQNM
-717 KKTLKTSFSVVTPEE
+717 TKTLKTSFSVVTPEE
-732 SDGIRVTYVDADT
+732 SDGIRVTYVDEET
-745 WKEATVLCLLPSDTG
+745 WEEATVLCLLPSDTG

-819 SYAQSAIMWSITAQG
+819 SYAQSGIMWSIAAQG
-834 TGQAMIQSSEMF
+834 TGQALIQSSEMF
-846 TWTEGASHV
+846 TWTDGASHV

-883 GSEPFPT
+883 GSEPLPI
-890 INGKQE
+890 INGTQE

-902 GTTTN
+902 GTSTE
-907 YGYPAIITKVAPSGR
+907 YGYPAIVTKVAPSGR
-922 MDIAVEAVNYTDSV
+922 MDIAVEAVNYTDAV

-941 ATAPT
+941 ATAPD

>member
-1 MGKVSIYRS
+1 MGIVSIYRS
-10 AFDSEPSETVNAEGK
+10 AFDEKPSDTVVAEGK

-31 DNVSGFNPLSGW
+31 NNVNEFDPLSSW
-43 QPFTVLINGA
+43 QPFSVLINGV

-63 RIKSDDVVEWRAMP
+63 RIKSEDIVEWRVMP
-77 QDPVSW
+77 QDPATW
-83 TISTW
+83 AISTW
-88 ILIASAAISA
+88 IMVASAAISA

-110 VSGSSASASGSAIT
+110 VSGSNNYGAQGSAIT
-124 SASATANQ
+124 SASASANQ

-159 FSGLREQSMDV
+159 FSGLKEQSMDV
-170 LLSVGVGYYD
+170 LLSVGVGHYD
-180 LPIKRM
+180 MPISRM
-186 FIGETNFETFDRFLN
+186 FIGETNFETFDGFLN
-201 YSLFDPGVN
+201 YSQFDPGAN
-210 ISSHQAHRC
+210 ISGHQAHRC

-240 ACGTKYMRGSQY
+240 AYGTQYMSGSQY
-252 VISGQQ
+252 VISGTQ
-258 ITIPIGSGSHPADWE
+258 ITVPIGSGSPPADWE
-273 VGNKVKITTPN
+273 VGNKVSIVTPN
-284 IPFTVTAA
+284 IPFTVTDT
-292 GSGVRDPVSGEFS
+292 GSIYVRDIVSGEFS
-305 KLSLTVGDTIL
+305 KLALSVGDVIT
-316 ISGAS
+316 ISGAL
-321 ANNGTY
+321 NNGTY
-327 KIVTYTAGVD
+327 KIISYVSGVD
-337 PALDSMTLDKWETRI
+337 PNLDTMTLDVWGTRVV
-352 INNVSTT
+352 NGVSTT
-359 GWFAATNLT
+359 GWFPASKMVS
-368 AGSFTG
+368 GSFTG
-374 DIQKEGQLYEIDS
+374 DIQKDGTLYAIVS
-387 LITKTIPTPIPKT
+387 FITQT
-400 VGTLIT
+400 VGADVIRTGFSFARLLPDGI
-406 ETVDTT
+406 TVDTT
-412 EVLIGFSFTRL
+412 W
-423 LLDNNTADTTWVG
+423 AG
-436 FQNEGTITSATIELD
+436 FQNTGTITSATIELD
-451 SSQVVGGWL
+451 ASSVVGGWV

-481 PNGFGVI
+481 PNGFGKI
-488 NGDGGIEGRSRQIQ
+488 NNDGGIEGRSRQIQ

-509 ETDPVVDSYYTIA
+509 ETDQVIDSYYTIA

-580 TTLAIT
+580 TTLALT

-604 PKRKL
+604 PQRKL
-609 QIVQDGAFTTAL
+609 QVVQDGAFTTAL

-659 RGDTFKYMY
+659 RGDTFKYIY

-673 VRDAINTALNVGFSE
+673 VRDAINTALNVGFAE

-705 MSAAYMYTPQNM
+705 MSAAHMYTPQNIT
-717 KKTLKTSFSVVTPEE
+717 KALKTQFSVVTPEE
-732 SDGIRVTYVDADT
+732 SDGIRVTYVDEAT
-745 WKEATVLCLLPSDTG
+745 WEEATVLCLLPTDTG

-782 RQRCIQAYRRKKYAF
+782 RQRSIQFHRRKKYTF

-819 SYAQSAIMWSITAQG
+819 SYAQSAIMWSIAAQG
-834 TGQAMIQSSEMF
+834 TGQALIQSSEMF
-846 TWTEGASHV
+846 TWTEGTAHV

-883 GSEPFPT
+883 GAEPFPT
-890 INGKQE
+890 INGSQE

-907 YGYPAIITKVAPSGR
+907 YGYPAIVTKVAPSGR
-922 MDIAVEAVNYTDSV
+922 MDIAVEAVNYTDKV

>member
-1 MGKVSIYRS
+1 MGKVSIYKS
-10 AFDSEPSETVNAEGK
+10 AFDDEPSETVSAEGK

-31 DNVSGFNPLSGW
+31 NNVSGFDPLSSW
-43 QPFTVLINGA
+43 QPFTVLINGV

-83 TISTW
+83 TVATW
-88 ILIASAAISA
+88 IMVASAAISV

-110 VSGSSASASGSAIT
+110 VSGSGASAQGSAIT

-132 PKLFGVVPE
+132 PKLFGVVRE
-141 LFGQHIR
+141 LFGQHIC

-159 FSGLREQSMDV
+159 FSGLKEQSMDV
-170 LLSVGVGYYD
+170 LLAVGVGYYD
-180 LPIKRM
+180 LPIERM
-186 FIGETNFETFDRFLN
+186 FIGETSFETFGEFLN
-201 YSLFDPGVN
+201 YSLFNPGVSV
-210 ISSHQAHRC
+210 SSHQAHKC

-234 LQLKAG
+234 LRLTAG
-240 ACGTKYMRGSQY
+240 AYGTKYMSGTQY
-252 VISGQQ
+252 AVSGQQ
-258 ITIPIGSGSHPADWE
+258 ITIPIGSGSPPSDWE
-273 VGNKVKITTPN
+273 IGNKVSINTPN
-284 IPFTVTAA
+284 IPFTVTN
-292 GSGVRDPVSGEFS
+292 GTTRDVVSGEFS
-305 KLSLTVGDTIL
+305 KLSLSAGNTIV
-316 ISGAS
+316 ISGAPS
-321 ANNGTY
+321 NNGLY
-327 KIVTYTAGVD
+327 KIFSYTAGID
-337 PALDSMTLDKWETRI
+337 PALDQMTLDVWGTRI
-352 INNVSTT
+352 VNNIEVTGWYPADSLTT
-359 GWFAATNLT
+359 GSNN
-368 AGSFTG
+368 G
-374 DIQKEGQLYEIDS
+374 DIQKQGQLYEINS
-387 LITKTIPTPIPKT
+387 I
-400 VGTLIT
+400 IT
-406 ETVDTT
+406 ESVDGAD
-412 EVLIGFSFTRL
+412 VSIGFSFTRL
-423 LLDNNTADTTWVG
+423 LLDGETADPAWVG
-436 FQNEGTITSATIELD
+436 FQYESTLPDAIIELD
-451 SSQVVGGWL
+451 QSQVVGGWL

-467 LGETTS
+467 AGETTS
-473 LIEWDITT
+473 LIEWDLTT
-481 PNGFGVI
+481 PNGFGKI
-488 NGDGGIEGRSRQIQ
+488 KSSGSIEGRPRQVQ
-502 YQIRRVG
+502 YQIRLVG
-509 ETDPVVDSYYTIA
+509 SVDTLIDDYYTIA

-530 WSPQVSVANGRYEM
+530 WSPQQVVPSGRYEM

-554 ATNSMDLINWFG
+554 ATDSMDTINWFG
-566 LKSLLPSPT
+566 LKSLLPTAT
-575 SYAGI
+575 SYTGI
-580 TTLAIT
+580 TTLALT
-586 LTGSDTIAAQ
+586 LTGSDTIASQ
-596 TENKINVI
+596 TENKINVV
-604 PKRKL
+604 PQRKL
-609 QIVQDGAFTTAL
+609 QVVQNGAFTTAL

-627 APVARYIA
+627 APVVRYIA

-659 RGDTFKYMY
+659 RGDTFKYIY

-694 KIKPVRDEPRD
+694 KIKPVRDEARD
-705 MSAAYMYTPQNM
+705 MSAAHMYTPQNM
-717 KKTLKTSFSVVTPEE
+717 TKTLKTSFSVVTPEE
-732 SDGIRVTYVDADT
+732 SDGIRVTYVDEAT
-745 WKEATVLCLLPSDTG
+745 WEEATVLCLLPTDTG

-819 SYAQSAIMWSITAQG
+819 SYAQSAIMWSIAEQG

-883 GSEPFPT
+883 GAEPFPT
-890 INGKQE
+890 INGTQE

-907 YGYPAIITKVAPSGR
+907 YGYPAIVTKVAPSGR
-922 MDIAVEAVNYTDSV
+922 MDIAVEAVNYTDAV